1 MAGDDSALTEFRY
14 ALAES
19 EATDLPGVL
28 GARVATTAF
37 DLRRPGRVVDP
48 PEAIT
53 ADVAL
58 ARAVRDLAALLDS
71 LHDEDWERPALRDLD
86 VQGVVGHLIGVE
98 HDFQDGLGRPDG
110 PQARAHH
117 VDHTQ
122 PHARAQR
129 GRPPTDTVEEW
140 CTLAARSVDLVTG
153 RDMAEIAALHA
164 LVLPL
169 DMLIVARAFELW
181 THADDIRRAAGRPLS
196 APDASVVQKM
206 VDLAVQLLPMVV
218 RVPASDGLESS
229 SAPVSVRLVLT
240 GTAGGTFDLTLGA
253 DTTAIHAVANG
264 AATPSTRIVADAVT
278 FCRLVAN
285 RLAPDAATL
294 ARAGDLPLAEAVLLG
309 AATLALD

>member
-28 GARVATTAF
+28 GARVATAAF

-58 ARAVRDLAALLDS
+58 ARAMRDLAALLDS
-71 LHDEDWERPALRDLD
+71 LHGEDWERGALRDLD

-98 HDFQDGLGRPDG
+98 RDFHDGLGRPDG
-110 PQARAHH
+110 PQARTHH
-117 VDHTQ
+117 VDDTQ
-122 PHARAQR
+122 AHARAQR
-129 GRPPTDTVEEW
+129 GRPPADTVEEW
-140 CTLAARSVDLVTG
+140 RALAARSIDLVTG
-153 RDMAEIAALHA
+153 RDVAEVAALHG

-169 DMLIVARAFELW
+169 DMLMVARAFELW
-181 THADDIRRAAGRPLS
+181 THGDDIRRAVGWPLS
-196 APDASVVQKM
+196 APDAAVVQKM

-218 RVPASDGLESS
+218 RVPVSDGVETSA
-229 SAPVSVRLVLT
+229 APVSARLVLS
-240 GTAGGTFDLTLGA
+240 GAAGGTFDVTLGA
-253 DTTAIHAVANG
+253 DATARHASADHT
-264 AATPSTRIVADAVT
+264 AAPSTRIVADAVT

-285 RLAPDAATL
+285 RVAPDAATL
-294 ARAGDLPLAEAVLLG
+294 ARAGDLPLAQAVLVG